1 MGTQQE
7 SPNSLKDVV
16 EGNKQERKERK
27 KSPLK
32 KISKQIKKNRKAQR
46 VKPVVFATTMLFMI
60 VALFVYS
67 ISYLVAPD
75 FSFQATIKTVRGG
88 YEIVYDITAIPA
100 NRFQTLPAIDDIIY
114 VTETGYPSSTTRNS
128 IRMRVNSIENDLVN
142 LSFDIKNVPTFLST
156 SELVRMASNA
166 KPGAIYQK
174 IKVTGKVMGG
184 RFIADSISF
193 VG

>member
-1 MGTQQE
+1 
-7 SPNSLKDVV
+7 
-16 EGNKQERKERK
+16 
-27 KSPLK
+27 
-32 KISKQIKKNRKAQR
+32 
-46 VKPVVFATTMLFMI
+46 
-60 VALFVYS
+60 
-67 ISYLVAPD
+67 
-75 FSFQATIKTVRGG
+75 
-88 YEIVYDITAIPA
+88 
-100 NRFQTLPAIDDIIY
+100 
-114 VTETGYPSSTTRNS
+114 
-128 IRMRVNSIENDLVN
+128 MRVNSIENDLVN